1 MRARGGGPGVSMAK
15 GGDIIR
21 LGKALRSATADIE
34 KTLPAACAAIVQDH
48 ALRPWPA
55 RSMNSSGC

>member
-1 MRARGGGPGVSMAK
+1 MAK

-34 KTLPAACAAIVQDH
+34 KTLPAGVRLANVQDQPQ
-48 ALRPWPA
+48 AVA
-55 RSMNSSGC
+55 RSVNEFVRC